1 MGGHYRLGKKWR
13 KEKSRDVED
22 RRERKMG
29 KIVKVEK
36 KKELNIMT
44 LQCCWPKAREE
55 MESRRSC
62 LQLEENTWQ
71 LGLRLMELDPTFKAN
86 LREKK
91 RKLWPLCWRKVC
103 SLLSCFIYVLYIY
116 ILGFFVYLC
125 HCSFFHIATSSKSP
139 PVRHSSTLS
148 SPLLSS

>member
-29 KIVKVEK
+29 KKAKVE

-62 LQLEENTWQ
+62 L
-71 LGLRLMELDPTFKAN
+71 
-86 LREKK
+86 
-91 RKLWPLCWRKVC
+91 
-103 SLLSCFIYVLYIY
+103 
-116 ILGFFVYLC
+116 
-125 HCSFFHIATSSKSP
+125 
-139 PVRHSSTLS
+139 
-148 SPLLSS
+148 